1 MQCTIMEFAA
11 LTQTKRVIEEKA
23 GNQDSA
29 EKNPNNMPLQEKH
42 HISFFLEWA
51 LLPDRWTRSA
61 DALGKE
67 GTMNCEHS

>member
-23 GNQDSA
+23 GNQYSA

-42 HISFFLEWA
+42 HISFFLGVGA
-51 LLPDRWTRSA
+51 PPRSL
-61 DALGKE
+61 DEECGRVR
-67 GTMNCEHS
+67 

>member
-23 GNQDSA
+23 GNQYSA
-29 EKNPNNMPLQEKH
+29 EKNPNIMPLQEKH
-42 HISFFLEWA
+42 HISFWKWV